1 MFSFKRGNV
10 HSSGVI
16 CNNFFMKVCRVKWA
30 FPMAKI
36 CHRAR
41 RGTSSS
47 KRSSSASGLRAPS
60 TLSPCACGCRPS
72 IFFCNIASA
81 STQYDY
87 LTAGFRMWRGGPS
100 RAISSSMITFR
111 TAIRESKDFE
121 INPLTVDARCK
132 ATSIIC
138 KGHHTLLKRRVK
150 FIHCCRYFLNFTP
163 VPLSLTWETH
173 NSLNMSNKV
182 PFELTSNMLTGLG
195 TKTEEESRVP
205 LICISPSGGRFFIW
219 T

>member
-1 MFSFKRGNV
+1 
-10 HSSGVI
+10 
-16 CNNFFMKVCRVKWA
+16 
-30 FPMAKI
+30 
-36 CHRAR
+36 
-41 RGTSSS
+41 
-47 KRSSSASGLRAPS
+47 
-60 TLSPCACGCRPS
+60 
-72 IFFCNIASA
+72 
-81 STQYDY
+81 
-87 LTAGFRMWRGGPS
+87 
-100 RAISSSMITFR
+100 MITFR

-150 FIHCCRYFLNFTP
+150 FIHCCRYFLNLTP

-205 LICISPSGGRFFIW
+205 LICISPSGGRFLFGLELQLSAHPTSSLRHGRNRTRSNGVFPSGPRTLWLMIEAAW
-219 T
+219 GTIHAISACRGGMCLPIRTSGHKTMVRRRHYFCLAAASTAPFDWLSYGGGCSSPT